1 MNLSPAAEPAPQ
13 ALPGSCQGWYELGLA
28 LMQRRDRPGAC
39 KAFLSAL
46 ALEPAHSDTHYH
58 LGHALSALGQ
68 AKAAQQ
74 AYAQALR
81 HNPAHLEAALALAA
95 LWCSRGHYEGADLTY
110 RLALMLAP
118 ERADLHFLQA
128 HALHMLK
135 RYEQALQ
142 AYERAI
148 ALKPDYAE
156 AYYNRG
162 NALKELK
169 RVEEALASY
178 DRAIALKPDYA
189 QAYLNRGNAL
199 KELKRMEEALASY
212 DRAIAL
218 KPDYAD
224 AYYNRGVA
232 LKELKRVEEALASYD
247 RAIALK
253 PDYSDAYSNCGNAL
267 QELKRVEEALASY
280 DRAIAL
286 KPDYADAYYNR
297 GNALQELKRVEEAL
311 ASYDRAIAIK
321 PDYFDAYYNRGN
333 ALQELKRVEEALASY
348 DRAIAL
354 KPDYAQAY
362 LNRGVA
368 LKELKR
374 MEEALASYD
383 RAIALK
389 PDYAEAYWNKS
400 LALLV
405 AGEFAQGWELYE
417 WRWKRETF
425 TSPKRNFSQPLWLG
439 TEDIVGKTLL
449 LHAEQGLGDTIQFC
463 RYAKLVKALGARVIL
478 EVPKALLGLLSGLEG
493 VDELIEKGK
502 ALPAFD
508 CHCPLLSLP
517 LAFKT
522 DLTNIP
528 SPKPYLA
535 ASSQKTAE
543 WAQRLGAKSK
553 PRVGLVWSGSTAHK
567 NDPNRSLT
575 LQQLLPHLPGCCEYV
590 SLQKEVREVDVQVL
604 EGSGIGHYEQHI
616 KDFVDTAALCQLM
629 DLVISVDTSVAHLA
643 GALGKTTW
651 VLLPY
656 APDWRWLLDRDDSPW
671 YESVKLYRQ
680 DASREWLSVLETLDN
695 LTPRPPQ
702 KPVRKPQAAGK
713 AAALQ
718 PQSQLAALFK
728 QGLALHQQGQLA
740 QAQLIYQQVL
750 AKQPQHFDALH
761 LSGVIAAQ
769 SKSPTLAMELIGK
782 ALEINPNN
790 AVAYYN
796 RGNAL
801 KELKRVEEALASYD
815 RAIAL
820 KPDYAQAYSNR
831 GVALQELKRVE
842 EALASHDRAIALKP
856 DYADAY
862 YNRGVALKELKRVE
876 EALASYDRAIA
887 LKPDCAEAYY
897 NCGNALQELKRVEEA
912 LASHDRAIA
921 LKPDYSEAYLNR
933 GVALKELKRV
943 EEALASYDRAIAL
956 KPDYAEAYW
965 NKSLALLVAGEFAQG
980 WELYEWRWKDKK
992 TQLKGR
998 SFSQPVWLGT
1008 EDIVGKTL
1016 LLHAEQGLGDTIQ
1029 FCRYAKLVKALGAR
1043 VILEVPK
1050 ALLGLLSG
1058 LEGVDELIEK
1068 GKALPAFDC
1077 HCPLLSLPLAFKTDL
1092 TNIPSPK
1099 PYLAA
1104 SSQKTAEWAQRLGA
1118 KSKPRVGLVWS
1129 GSTAHKND
1137 PNRSLTLQQLL
1148 PHLPGCCEYVSLQ
1161 KEVREADVQVLEG
1174 SGIGHYEQHIKDFV
1188 DTAAL
1193 CQLMDLVISVDTSVA
1208 HLAGALGKTTWVLLP
1223 YAPDW
1228 RWLLDRDDS
1237 PWYESVKLYRQDASR
1252 EWLSVLET
1260 LEGDL

>member
-95 LWCSRGHYEGADLTY
+95 LWGSRGHYEGADVIC

-128 HALHMLK
+128 HALHMLR

-142 AYERAI
+142 AYERAL

-156 AYYNRG
+156 
-162 NALKELK
+162 
-169 RVEEALASY
+169 V
-178 DRAIALKPDYA
+178 
-189 QAYLNRGNAL
+189 YL
-199 KELKRMEEALASY
+199 S
-212 DRAIAL
+212 
-218 KPDYAD
+218 
-224 AYYNRGVA
+224 RGVA

-253 PDYSDAYSNCGNAL
+253 PDC
-267 QELKRVEEALASY
+267 
-280 DRAIAL
+280 
-286 KPDYADAYYNR
+286 
-297 GNALQELKRVEEAL
+297 
-311 ASYDRAIAIK
+311 
-321 PDYFDAYYNRGN
+321 
-333 ALQELKRVEEALASY
+333 
-348 DRAIAL
+348 
-354 KPDYAQAY
+354 
-362 LNRGVA
+362 
-368 LKELKR
+368 
-374 MEEALASYD
+374 
-383 RAIALK
+383 
-389 PDYAEAYWNKS
+389 AEAYWNKS

-405 AGEFAQGWELYE
+405 AGEFVQGWDLYE

-425 TSPKRNFSQPLWLG
+425 TSPKRNFSQPLWPG

-680 DASREWLSVLETLDN
+680 DASREWLSVLETL
-695 LTPRPPQ
+695 
-702 KPVRKPQAAGK
+702 
-713 AAALQ
+713 
-718 PQSQLAALFK
+718 
-728 QGLALHQQGQLA
+728 
-740 QAQLIYQQVL
+740 
-750 AKQPQHFDALH
+750 
-761 LSGVIAAQ
+761 
-769 SKSPTLAMELIGK
+769 
-782 ALEINPNN
+782 
-790 AVAYYN
+790 
-796 RGNAL
+796 
-801 KELKRVEEALASYD
+801 
-815 RAIAL
+815 
-820 KPDYAQAYSNR
+820 
-831 GVALQELKRVE
+831 
-842 EALASHDRAIALKP
+842 
-856 DYADAY
+856 
-862 YNRGVALKELKRVE
+862 
-876 EALASYDRAIA
+876 
-887 LKPDCAEAYY
+887 
-897 NCGNALQELKRVEEA
+897 
-912 LASHDRAIA
+912 
-921 LKPDYSEAYLNR
+921 
-933 GVALKELKRV
+933 
-943 EEALASYDRAIAL
+943 
-956 KPDYAEAYW
+956 
-965 NKSLALLVAGEFAQG
+965 
-980 WELYEWRWKDKK
+980 
-992 TQLKGR
+992 
-998 SFSQPVWLGT
+998 
-1008 EDIVGKTL
+1008 
-1016 LLHAEQGLGDTIQ
+1016 
-1029 FCRYAKLVKALGAR
+1029 
-1043 VILEVPK
+1043 
-1050 ALLGLLSG
+1050 
-1058 LEGVDELIEK
+1058 
-1068 GKALPAFDC
+1068 
-1077 HCPLLSLPLAFKTDL
+1077 
-1092 TNIPSPK
+1092 
-1099 PYLAA
+1099 
-1104 SSQKTAEWAQRLGA
+1104 
-1118 KSKPRVGLVWS
+1118 
-1129 GSTAHKND
+1129 
-1137 PNRSLTLQQLL
+1137 
-1148 PHLPGCCEYVSLQ
+1148 
-1161 KEVREADVQVLEG
+1161 
-1174 SGIGHYEQHIKDFV
+1174 
-1188 DTAAL
+1188 
-1193 CQLMDLVISVDTSVA
+1193 
-1208 HLAGALGKTTWVLLP
+1208 
-1223 YAPDW
+1223 
-1228 RWLLDRDDS
+1228 
-1237 PWYESVKLYRQDASR
+1237 
-1252 EWLSVLET
+1252 
-1260 LEGDL
+1260 EGDL

>member
-95 LWCSRGHYEGADLTY
+95 LWCSRGHYEGADLTC

-128 HALHMLK
+128 HALHMLR

-142 AYERAI
+142 AYERAL

-156 AYYNRG
+156 VYLSRGVALKELKRVEEALASYDRAIAIKPDYADAYYNRG

-178 DRAIALKPDYA
+178 DRAIALKPD
-189 QAYLNRGNAL
+189 
-199 KELKRMEEALASY
+199 
-212 DRAIAL
+212 
-218 KPDYAD
+218 
-224 AYYNRGVA
+224 
-232 LKELKRVEEALASYD
+232 
-247 RAIALK
+247 
-253 PDYSDAYSNCGNAL
+253 C
-267 QELKRVEEALASY
+267 
-280 DRAIAL
+280 
-286 KPDYADAYYNR
+286 
-297 GNALQELKRVEEAL
+297 
-311 ASYDRAIAIK
+311 
-321 PDYFDAYYNRGN
+321 
-333 ALQELKRVEEALASY
+333 
-348 DRAIAL
+348 
-354 KPDYAQAY
+354 
-362 LNRGVA
+362 
-368 LKELKR
+368 
-374 MEEALASYD
+374 
-383 RAIALK
+383 
-389 PDYAEAYWNKS
+389 AEAYWNKS

-405 AGEFAQGWELYE
+405 AGEFVQGWDLYE

-425 TSPKRNFSQPLWLG
+425 TSPKRNFSQPLWPG

-553 PRVGLVWSGSTAHK
+553 PRVGLVWSGSTAYK

-590 SLQKEVREVDVQVL
+590 SLQKEVREVD
-604 EGSGIGHYEQHI
+604 
-616 KDFVDTAALCQLM
+616 A
-629 DLVISVDTSVAHLA
+629 
-643 GALGKTTW
+643 
-651 VLLPY
+651 
-656 APDWRWLLDRDDSPW
+656 
-671 YESVKLYRQ
+671 
-680 DASREWLSVLETLDN
+680 
-695 LTPRPPQ
+695 
-702 KPVRKPQAAGK
+702 
-713 AAALQ
+713 
-718 PQSQLAALFK
+718 
-728 QGLALHQQGQLA
+728 
-740 QAQLIYQQVL
+740 
-750 AKQPQHFDALH
+750 
-761 LSGVIAAQ
+761 
-769 SKSPTLAMELIGK
+769 
-782 ALEINPNN
+782 
-790 AVAYYN
+790 
-796 RGNAL
+796 
-801 KELKRVEEALASYD
+801 
-815 RAIAL
+815 
-820 KPDYAQAYSNR
+820 
-831 GVALQELKRVE
+831 
-842 EALASHDRAIALKP
+842 
-856 DYADAY
+856 
-862 YNRGVALKELKRVE
+862 
-876 EALASYDRAIA
+876 
-887 LKPDCAEAYY
+887 
-897 NCGNALQELKRVEEA
+897 
-912 LASHDRAIA
+912 
-921 LKPDYSEAYLNR
+921 
-933 GVALKELKRV
+933 
-943 EEALASYDRAIAL
+943 
-956 KPDYAEAYW
+956 
-965 NKSLALLVAGEFAQG
+965 
-980 WELYEWRWKDKK
+980 
-992 TQLKGR
+992 
-998 SFSQPVWLGT
+998 
-1008 EDIVGKTL
+1008 
-1016 LLHAEQGLGDTIQ
+1016 
-1029 FCRYAKLVKALGAR
+1029 
-1043 VILEVPK
+1043 
-1050 ALLGLLSG
+1050 
-1058 LEGVDELIEK
+1058 
-1068 GKALPAFDC
+1068 
-1077 HCPLLSLPLAFKTDL
+1077 
-1092 TNIPSPK
+1092 
-1099 PYLAA
+1099 
-1104 SSQKTAEWAQRLGA
+1104 
-1118 KSKPRVGLVWS
+1118 
-1129 GSTAHKND
+1129 
-1137 PNRSLTLQQLL
+1137 
-1148 PHLPGCCEYVSLQ
+1148 
-1161 KEVREADVQVLEG
+1161 QVLEG